1 MIKFRLGNLVGFG
14 LSEGNIKLLQEGRLL
29 HIPGPQLGCAD
40 DFLIVYG
47 ATERDI
53 FEQMRQAG
61 LDLPPV
67 EFDAH
72 GNPLVPEGDDYLRA
86 PVGRKA

>member
-14 LSEGNIKLLQEGRLL
+14 LSEGNLQLLREGRLL

-61 LDLPPV
+61 LDVPPV
-67 EFDAH
+67 EFDAE
-72 GNPLVPEGDDYLRA
+72 GNPLMADKDDYLRV
-86 PVGRKA
+86 PVKVKA